1 MPLPIG
7 HAVIGFTTQIL
18 FSAEESSSDR
28 WKILLG
34 VLILSSL
41 PDVDVLLG
49 IVFHG
54 NGNVFHRGPT
64 HSLMFAL
71 IGGFLATRVLRLW
84 SQLPM
89 FCFRICFLFILS
101 HVVADLVFTNS
112 PVSFFWPITVNW
124 SNGYIELRH
133 VVNLVLFGNYRDA
146 EIIIGCVFLILLH
159 RTFLGVGTIRY
170 AQFITAFFRRSRYK
184 VSEKTKISAES

>member
-7 HAVIGFTTQIL
+7 HAVIGFTTQSL

-28 WKILLG
+28 WKALLG
-34 VLILSSL
+34 ILILSNL

-49 IVFHG
+49 IVFQG

-84 SQLPM
+84 SPLPR
-89 FCFRICFLFILS
+89 FSFRICFLFILS
-101 HVVADLVFTNS
+101 HVVADFVFTSS

-124 SNGYIELRH
+124 SDGYIELRH

-146 EIIIGCVFLILLH
+146 EIIIGCLFLILLH
-159 RTFLGVGTIRY
+159 RTLLGVGTIGY
-170 AQFITAFFRRSRYK
+170 AQFITAIFRRSRDQ
-184 VSEKTKISAES
+184 VSEKTKIPAES